1 MKEKDEGQDEEQMK
15 KKEVREGDLY
25 IIKGKKSLIKNEKIE
40 DILKVMERKEEDVKG
55 EEGIRE
61 FIIERKRKGIQIG
74 KNEKK
79 MGKKGEIKR
88 DVILEN
94 VRVKERKL
102 IGGVEGKGLKKEM
115 KMMEKGRMNIEEIRK
130 GEEESMIED
139 KMEYE
144 MDRKKLGK
152 KIEDLKIIK
161 EMIEERKE
169 EIYEEK

>member
-1 MKEKDEGQDEEQMK
+1 
-15 KKEVREGDLY
+15 
-25 IIKGKKSLIKNEKIE
+25 
-40 DILKVMERKEEDVKG
+40 
-55 EEGIRE
+55 
-61 FIIERKRKGIQIG
+61 
-74 KNEKK
+74 

-88 DVILEN
+88 NVILEN

-115 KMMEKGRMNIEEIRK
+115 KVMEKGRMNIEEIRK

-169 EIYEEK
+169 EIYEEKWMVIDEERKRERGKKVRKED